1 MNSKN
6 ILVFLFALSVLSC
19 KNDTTTKSDRLNVVA
34 TTSMIT
40 DLVKNVGGDMI
51 DLQGLMG
58 AGVDPHLY
66 KASAGDVTKLS
77 GADIIFY
84 NGLHLEGK
92 LVEVFE
98 KMGSSSKTQI
108 ALGER
113 LDKSTLIGSDYFAS
127 NYDPH
132 VWFNIQYFKQ
142 FVNAVVEV
150 LSEKDPKNSDR
161 YAANAKIYLEKLDV
175 LESEVKGIIET
186 LPKEKR
192 ILVTAHDAF
201 NYFGKSYDFNVVGLQ
216 GLSTATEAGVQDVQR
231 LSQFIIDNDVKAIFI
246 ESSVPRR
253 TIEALEAAVKAKDHE
268 VVIGGSL
275 YSDALGDA
283 GTIEGTYIGM
293 FTYNVKTIVN
303 SLK

>member
-1 MNSKN
+1 MKY
-6 ILVFLFALSVLSC
+6 IIVFLFALNVLSC
-19 KNDTTTKSDRLNVVA
+19 KNETALKNKKLSVVT

-40 DLVKNVGGDMI
+40 DLVKNVGGDLI
-51 DLQGLMG
+51 EVQGLMG

-98 KMGSSSKTQI
+98 KMSSSTKTQV
-108 ALGER
+108 ALGEF

-142 FVNAVVEV
+142 FVNTVVST
-150 LSEKDPKNSDR
+150 LSEKDPKNSAT
-161 YAANAKIYLEKLDV
+161 YSINGNAYLKKLDA
-175 LESEVKGIIET
+175 LEEEVNGIIGT

-201 NYFGKSYDFNVVGLQ
+201 NYFGQRYDFNVVGLQ
-216 GLSTATEAGVQDVQR
+216 GLSTATEAGVKDVQR

-275 YSDALGDA
+275 YSDALGSA
-283 GTIEGTYIGM
+283 GTVEGTYIGM
-293 FTYNVKTIVN
+293 FTYNVHTIVN